1 MLRTFDE
8 LSTTQSEDEENQV
21 DNIAAMAENNYTVD
35 IPSLINRFNK
45 LETIVEGLVNERN
58 SEQQRNADNSETNTT
73 DNPINGTND
82 TEDKEED
89 KE

>member
-45 LETIVEGLVNERN
+45 LETIVEGLVN